1 MENTRLNETDHNI
14 LLQLV
19 LGCEIK
25 SKYPT
30 YGAHGEAP
38 PNKGFEGE
46 DVDQL
51 IPTKASMGLQLSLD
65 QYIKENEQVM
75 CLHARELRITHPYS
89 GEEMVF
95 QDPPDF

>member
-51 IPTKASMGLQLSLD
+51 IPTKASMGLQLSLNKHMKD
-65 QYIKENEQVM
+65 NEL
-75 CLHARELRITHPYS
+75 CLHARELRITHPYC
-89 GEEMVF
+89 GVEVE
-95 QDPPDF
+95 